1 MKETG
6 VFYSEIMRNEHAPSD
21 MNIGKGFDGIVR
33 EGLFETEAVKLFE
46 AKLVAEEL
54 VLQVHSKEWVE
65 QVRREGM
72 WEVSACSAGA
82 VVGAFDKIL
91 SAMSITRR
99 LPWPGRGR
107 TAEGR
112 GSP

>member
-1 MKETG
+1 MKKTG
-6 VFYSEIMRNEHAPSD
+6 VFYSEVMRNDQAPSD

-33 EGLFETEAVKLFE
+33 EGLFEMEAVDLFE
-46 AKLVAEEL
+46 AEPVAEEL
-54 VLQVHSKEWVE
+54 VMQVHSKEWVE

-91 SAMSITRR
+91 SGELHNALS
-99 LPWPGRGR
+99 
-107 TAEGR
+107 
-112 GSP
+112 